1 MPTMKKTTRTH
12 LMLVASAIAA
22 AFTSSLAAQ
31 DSAIPFVMGGG
42 ARNAPLPFVD
52 GKTIYEHVCQSC
64 HMADAKGGKLS
75 PSTYPALAGNAKLAV
90 KAYPA
95 IMVVNGLGAMPAFG
109 SMLTDEQIASLV
121 NYLRTQFGNSFA
133 DPLSAMEVKTLRPV
147 SQSAPAELRGR

>member
-1 MPTMKKTTRTH
+1 MKKTTRTH
-12 LMLVASAIAA
+12 LALLAGALSA
-22 AFTSSLAAQ
+22 AFTGTVVAQ
-31 DSAIPFVMGGG
+31 DSVIPFVMGGG
-42 ARNAPLPFVD
+42 ARNAPLPFAD

-75 PSTYPALAGNAKLAV
+75 PATYPALAGNAKLAV

-121 NYLRTQFGNSFA
+121 NYLRTHFGNSFA
-133 DPLSAMEVKTLRPV
+133 DSLSAGEVKTLRPAT
-147 SQSAPAELRGR
+147 QSAPTELRGR